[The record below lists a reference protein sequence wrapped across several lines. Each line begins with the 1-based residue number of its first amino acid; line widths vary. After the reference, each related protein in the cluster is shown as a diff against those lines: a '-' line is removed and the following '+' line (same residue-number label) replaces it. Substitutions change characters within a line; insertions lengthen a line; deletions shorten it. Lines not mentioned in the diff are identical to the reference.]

1 MAKKLNVEVSDY
13 GFMDRMH
20 GLPRSPVRK
29 PWTSQIKN
37 MGSSKVKTVLIT
49 AVLLC
54 MAVEIQTQAGQFQEL
69 IFIDHQNLR
78 YVEDSK
84 ITHFQIGEIKRNI
97 DQAKKYG
104 LEGYLLFAKETMEA
118 MLTYDFEVQG
128 IGNIGLQAFPPG
140 SKHRREA
147 ERLRKAMREVL
158 DYAND
163 KGIKMYFHS
172 NQFIFSE
179 EVLDVIKSVTWG
191 TAVCPGREATWAVY
205 RGKID
210 EFFCLFPEIAGL
222 QITGDETQ
230 VSVLKCQCER
240 CRNMTFVERVNR
252 LTNETADVA
261 KKYNK
266 QVQMRTWQRMG
277 ELGSPANMEQGV
289 LDNVYFSIKNTN
301 GDFRLPNGLD
311 EEFLTAAVPKR
322 LVVEFDAWRE
332 YEGHNYFP
340 CWMGE
345 VWAPRFKFV
354 AKRGIP
360 RLGVRLM
367 WNSNK
372 NPIFDRP
379 WGNFVNIYTFL
390 KLAENPNRSAQ
401 DILVQ
406 FVKEHYPPSA
416 HQAAIELYQYSMEF
430 QQIMYYCRGEYLAN
444 HSRVQDED
452 AEDNLEE
459 IQDDGFLKTTED
471 FEARR
476 RDINS
481 AYEKAIGLVE
491 QLGKDVPAEWI
502 QGLKDGARVEHY
514 VALATTDKMEA
525 IFLQQSRKAGHTVAV
540 SLQNLKERMDRR
552 AQQWKTWHP
561 DSFESME
568 GQEMFEPFKE
578 NRN

>member
-1 MAKKLNVEVSDY
+1 M
-13 GFMDRMH
+13 
-20 GLPRSPVRK
+20 
-29 PWTSQIKN
+29 
-37 MGSSKVKTVLIT
+37 
-49 AVLLC
+49 
-54 MAVEIQTQAGQFQEL
+54 
-69 IFIDHQNLR
+69 
-78 YVEDSK
+78 
-84 ITHFQIGEIKRNI
+84 
-97 DQAKKYG
+97 AKKYG
-104 LEGYLLFAKETMEA
+104 KE
-118 MLTYDFEVQG
+118 
-128 IGNIGLQAFPPG
+128 
-140 SKHRREA
+140 
-147 ERLRKAMREVL
+147 
-158 DYAND
+158 
-163 KGIKMYFHS
+163 
-172 NQFIFSE
+172 
-179 EVLDVIKSVTWG
+179 
-191 TAVCPGREATWAVY
+191 
-205 RGKID
+205 
-210 EFFCLFPEIAGL
+210 
-222 QITGDETQ
+222 
-230 VSVLKCQCER
+230 
-240 CRNMTFVERVNR
+240 
-252 LTNETADVA
+252 
-261 KKYNK
+261 
-266 QVQMRTWQRMG
+266 VQMRTWQRMG
-277 ELGSPANMEQGV
+277 ELDSPANMEQGV
-289 LDNVYFSIKNTN
+289 LDNVYFSIKNTD

-340 CWMGE
+340 CWMGQ

-416 HQAAIELYQYSMEF
+416 HQAAVELYRYSPEF
-430 QQIMYYCRGEYLAN
+430 QKTMYYLKGECLAN

-459 IQDDGFLKTTED
+459 IQEQGFLKEVGD

-476 RDINS
+476 NEINN
-481 AYEKAIGLVE
+481 AYEKALGLIE
-491 QLGKDVPAEWI
+491 RLGKDVPAKWI

-514 VALATTDKMEA
+514 VALATTDKMEV

-540 SLQNLKERMDRR
+540 SLQNLRERMDRR
-552 AQQWKTWHP
+552 AQQWKACHP
-561 DSFESME
+561 ESFESME
-568 GQEMFEPFKE
+568 GEEMFEPFKE